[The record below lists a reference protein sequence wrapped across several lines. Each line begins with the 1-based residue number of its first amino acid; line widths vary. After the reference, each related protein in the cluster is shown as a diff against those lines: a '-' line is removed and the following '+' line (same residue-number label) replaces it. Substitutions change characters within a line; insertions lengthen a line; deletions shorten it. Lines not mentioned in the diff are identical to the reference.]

1 MENAQNQTK
10 RTCLNLECFLEYLLN
25 LQEISEFCDRIST
38 MKATIPIIS
47 KGADSPRARDIPR
60 IVPVNIPGKDNGSR

>member
-1 MENAQNQTK
+1 
-10 RTCLNLECFLEYLLN
+10 
-25 LQEISEFCDRIST
+25 